1 MKRYGKIIDGELVIK
16 PLNQIFINTE
26 KRTVFNPSEEIV
38 IEEGWEEYVEDI
50 VHTPTEEEL
59 LAQAQEGMLNQIRSY
74 DASEAVNEC
83 YIIYDG
89 IELSYWADKGTR
101 NDLKAAVEDCIAVG
115 RTSYRLDLRE
125 LGISLQLPCEQL
137 LQMLSAL
144 EVYAIDCY
152 NKTTDHIYAVKAM
165 TNHLEVVGYDYKSGY
180 PEKLRFNI
188 NK

>member
-1 MKRYGKIIDGELVIK
+1 MKRFAKIIDGELVIK
-16 PLNQIFINTE
+16 PLSDIFINTE

-38 IEEGWEEYVEDI
+38 IEEGWEEYVEDN

-89 IELSYWADKGTR
+89 MELSYWADKGTR
-101 NDLKAAVEDCIAVG
+101 NDLKAAVQDCIAVG

-165 TNHLEVVGYDYKSGY
+165 TNHLEVVSYDYKADY
-180 PEKLRFNI
+180 PMKLKF
-188 NK
+188 KV